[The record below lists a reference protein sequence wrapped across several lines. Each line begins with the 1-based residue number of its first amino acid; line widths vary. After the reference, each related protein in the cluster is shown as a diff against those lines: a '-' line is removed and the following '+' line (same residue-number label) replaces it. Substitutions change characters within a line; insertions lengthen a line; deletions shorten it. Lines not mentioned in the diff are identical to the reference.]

1 MYQKNLTR
9 RRYMVNGEIVLRLS
23 QDTST
28 STTFAIPSPM
38 TNILICH
45 LQACVYP
52 EREDRGDFLR
62 MNLYLCHSSSTHAI
76 GDTVFCKV
84 HNYNKYNEMCSDD
97 IIYTETEDDY
107 DNVVISD
114 LVLGDAI

>member
-1 MYQKNLTR
+1 MDESTAVGVDVHVSKQPHETAVYGQWR
-9 RRYMVNGEIVLRLS
+9 DRSEIVTRYIHFYNFRDSVPDDQHIDLP
-23 QDTST
+23 
-28 STTFAIPSPM
+28 PS
-38 TNILICH
+38 
-45 LQACVYP
+45 
-52 EREDRGDFLR
+52 GF
-62 MNLYLCHSSSTHAI
+62 SSTHAI